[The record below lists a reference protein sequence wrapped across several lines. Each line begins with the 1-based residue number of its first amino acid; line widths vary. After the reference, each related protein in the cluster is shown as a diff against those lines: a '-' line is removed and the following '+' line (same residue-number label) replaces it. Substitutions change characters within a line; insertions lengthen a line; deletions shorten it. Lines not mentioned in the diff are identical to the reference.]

1 MNDGFRNAL
10 KEIAAQDVS
19 EVALDPGWP
28 RRIAEAALAALP
40 ADLAPIHLE
49 EARTKLTET
58 VQSAHRRSAQEII
71 AALEQFIDAKIS
83 AGRAAHMTDKPPQK

>member
-10 KEIAAQDVS
+10 KEIAAQDVT

-40 ADLAPIHLE
+40 ADILPNNLEKARAELVAVIRRGSALTAEELAAGLE
-49 EARTKLTET
+49 R
-58 VQSAHRRSAQEII
+58 
-71 AALEQFIDAKIS
+71 FIDAKI
-83 AGRAAHMTDKPPQK
+83 GAAAPRM

>member
-19 EVALDPGWP
+19 EIALDPGWP

-40 ADLAPIHLE
+40 TDIAPIHLE
-49 EARTKLTET
+49 KARADLAAAISGGSGLAPEDVVAAGALYQREDQRGREVVGLT
-58 VQSAHRRSAQEII
+58 R
-71 AALEQFIDAKIS
+71 
-83 AGRAAHMTDKPPQK
+83 